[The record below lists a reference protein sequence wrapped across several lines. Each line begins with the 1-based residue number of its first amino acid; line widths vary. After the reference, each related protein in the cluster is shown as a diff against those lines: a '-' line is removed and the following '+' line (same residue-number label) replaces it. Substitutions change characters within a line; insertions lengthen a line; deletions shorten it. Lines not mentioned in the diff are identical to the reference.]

1 MSALKLAPREK
12 RLIGVM
18 ALVMVGIV
26 TMLLWQKS
34 SEALTKSEKLLNQAK
49 GHLSVAT
56 LYRETIISEREGQ
69 KIIQAKLKARSQ
81 SFDLYNFSNKCIAEG
96 KLQDRASLQSV
107 GLTSRDKAFDGV
119 QITLKHISMQELMD
133 FLLKMYGSNNL
144 IMMKKMTY
152 LRPSRDGNGLDCS
165 LEMHSPKR

>member
-1 MSALKLAPREK
+1 MSDLKLAPREK
-12 RLIGVM
+12 RLISVM
-18 ALVMVGIV
+18 ALVMIAIV

-34 SEALTKSEKLLNQAK
+34 SEALLKSEKLLSQAE
-49 GHLSVAT
+49 GNLSEAT
-56 LYRETIISEREGQ
+56 LYRETMISGREGQ
-69 KIIQAKLKARSQ
+69 KVIQAKLRARPR
-81 SFDLYNFSNKCIAEG
+81 SFDLYNFSNQCITEG
-96 KLQDRASLQSV
+96 KLKNRASLQSV

-152 LRPSRDGNGLDCS
+152 LRPSRDGKGLDCS